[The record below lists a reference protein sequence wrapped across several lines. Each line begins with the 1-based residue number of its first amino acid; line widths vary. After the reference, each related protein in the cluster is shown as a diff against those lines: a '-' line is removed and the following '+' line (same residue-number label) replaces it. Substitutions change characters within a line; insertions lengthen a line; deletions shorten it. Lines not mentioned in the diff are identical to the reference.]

1 MARMEAA
8 PKKETDDLH
17 IVTEADI
24 LTVSDGR
31 SLVVAHVGDT
41 YNFIAGELK
50 LLAAVLNELRDV
62 GKCFFF
68 HTVLFKNRD
77 KDNGFMYKCKEL
89 CFQILRFALDDTE
102 GGSG

>member
-31 SLVVAHVGDT
+31 SFVIAHTGDT
-41 YNFIAGELK
+41 HDFITGNVKAFAALLQIVRQMGEL
-50 LLAAVLNELRDV
+50 LSLIFHFLYCLNIECTNVVHLI
-62 GKCFFF
+62 
-68 HTVLFKNRD
+68 
-77 KDNGFMYKCKEL
+77 E
-89 CFQILRFALDDTE
+89 I
-102 GGSG
+102 

>member
-31 SLVVAHVGDT
+31 SFVIAHTGDT
-41 YNFIAGELK
+41 HDFITGHVKAFAALLQIVRQMGEL
-50 LLAAVLNELRDV
+50 LSLI
-62 GKCFFF
+62 F
-68 HTVLFKNRD
+68 HFLYCLMFSLQ
-77 KDNGFMYKCKEL
+77 M
-89 CFQILRFALDDTE
+89 
-102 GGSG
+102 

>member
-1 MARMEAA
+1 MARMEAELQQ
-8 PKKETDDLH
+8 KSHDRNV
-17 IVTEADI
+17 ITEADI

-31 SLVVAHVGDT
+31 SLVVAHAGDT

-68 HTVLFKNRD
+68 HTVLFKKSR
-77 KDNGFMYKCKEL
+77 
-89 CFQILRFALDDTE
+89 QR
-102 GGSG
+102 